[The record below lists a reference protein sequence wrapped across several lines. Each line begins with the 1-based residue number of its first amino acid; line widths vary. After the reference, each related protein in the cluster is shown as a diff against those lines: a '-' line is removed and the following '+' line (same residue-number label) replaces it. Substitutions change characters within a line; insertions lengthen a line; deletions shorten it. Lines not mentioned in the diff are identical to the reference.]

1 MLLKYAL
8 AYLATGLAF
17 AALDAVWL
25 TVAGPRLYRPTLDPI
40 LSGTVNLTAAAAFY
54 VIYVAGVVL
63 LAILPAARE
72 DAGWTRPLLNG
83 ALLGFMAYA
92 TYDLTNQATL
102 KAWTTRITIADIGWG
117 TFLSACAA
125 TSGYFA
131 YRWAEARFG

>member
-1 MLLKYAL
+1 MRYIAAFLGA
-8 AYLATGLAF
+8 GLVMGV
-17 AALDAVWL
+17 LDAIWL
-25 TVAGPRLYRPTLDPI
+25 NLAMERLYRPVLGEI
-40 LSGTVNLTAAAAFY
+40 LADDLNVAAAAAFY
-54 VIYVAGVVL
+54 LVYLLGVVV
-63 LAILPAARE
+63 LAVAPALK
-72 DAGWTRPLLNG
+72 AGSLRRAAVNG
-83 ALLGFMAYA
+83 AVFGLVAYA